1 MPRIL
6 FVCTGN
12 TCRSSMAEGVC
23 RNLLSAEGAK
33 DVEVASAG
41 VYALSGAPAS
51 YEAVEAL
58 AEWGIDL
65 TGHKARYLTPEM
77 VREADL
83 ILTMTAHHKKAVVEM
98 APEEQQKIYTLAEYA
113 GFGGD
118 IPDPIGKPLFFYR
131 QYAEEIRRLCRL
143 ALNRFQAEC
152 ENDSKP

>member
-1 MPRIL
+1 
-6 FVCTGN
+6 
-12 TCRSSMAEGVC
+12 MAEGIC
-23 RNLLSAEGAK
+23 RNLLSAEEAK
-33 DVEVASAG
+33 DVEVSSAG

-51 YEAVEAL
+51 PEAVEAL

-65 TGHKARYLTPEM
+65 TGHKARFLTPEM

-83 ILTMTAHHKKAVVEM
+83 VLTMTAHHKKAVQET
-98 APEEQQKIYTLAEYA
+98 APEEKKKIFTITEYA

-143 ALNRFQAEC
+143 ALNRFLAGE
-152 ENDSKP
+152 EKV